1 MGLRPPAPS
10 PPPAP
15 SLLAPVL
22 WVTGAPRP
30 HRGAPPSLYQCSPA
44 FCTPCPHSTPPVSPA
59 AAPSI
64 PPPHNS
70 PAPPAPPPPGPILAS
85 PSPGHPRPNICP
97 HSPRIPSSCCP
108 LAAPAAPRHGLAP
121 GGRRRCH
128 GSRGRRERCPQQ
140 PHRERTGTRRGRGAE
155 MLAQAHGEPPDSG
168 SFQKLRCGCVRK
180 LPRLS
185 ARKGRKK
192 KGVFWGIEVAETLR
206 WRGWELGKETI
217 KHLILK
223 NVHEKTQK
231 LSYRCPSTRFFITVF
246 PQPIALSPGMSLT
259 LPIIFRP
266 TEKRDYEDSI
276 CFRKAEGEFSVTL
289 RATLPRPCL
298 SFPAAVRLPVCA
310 VHSLTE
316 TTFTVRNVGDLIT
329 VFAWETPSPF
339 DMIPE
344 HGMLSAGEE
353 CTIKVVFQ
361 PQVAALCD
369 VAATCWFGGEEKQKR
384 TLRLKARAKYPY
396 LRVNVP
402 GEQYEGVKPGKFRD
416 VLCFGSVPV
425 GTTVE
430 KCVEI
435 FNLSVVDAPCRI
447 ERAKDPLLQDH
458 VFSCDVS
465 HSVVP
470 AKGKLVLCIRF
481 QPRTVG
487 EHSTDYFTVVS
498 AGCLQQA
505 VLKVVGSCKGP
516 LVSLHQSSVDFNW
529 INLGESSMQIL
540 KISNISDVPACYQF
554 DIDGRGSVFSL
565 DHPCGVLEGTATRA
579 LKVTFRPPHPI
590 SYHRRVVCLVH
601 HQEPLYVDFFGTC
614 HSDTAKPA
622 ILRAR
627 HLSWFRTNMV
637 RGLTFY
643 PPDILSAMLK
653 DGMLQMDEKRALML
667 PPEIPPDKPPE
678 DYVEASSMAEYFCD
692 GRSSDLALFPPHVS
706 VSPREHDFGCC
717 VPLHQVEPLPLC
729 VTNHTKGKI
738 TVAWTPSHGSAFQ
751 VTPEICDIPPL
762 KSSAFRVLFQ
772 PTQLNSLYAAE
783 LEGFAFYKVLRQY
796 SNIEED
802 ATICPPWC
810 LTVRLR
816 AHTFEAEREHFIPQ
830 YVLDVPKTFPPVASD
845 TDTYCSVLLS
855 NTGTS
860 LITFSVNQAACPSVL
875 VKPHSGHIIPGGHQI
890 FFLSTHPVSTTP
902 QQHVLPLQ
910 LNSCPGYTKEI
921 AIRSCAEPLLLL
933 LEGDGNL
940 YFKPIYVGT
949 SSTRMYTIKNC
960 TRLPVAFTWKIQQS
974 DSKVLSVRPATGFLQ
989 PCEAMAQEWTF
1000 TPDKVTK
1007 YLLRAVVLVSWKSPA
1022 PASPQSVHY
1031 TLRIVGEGA
1040 LGTIRAQQ
1048 EHLDLGNI
1056 LVGDLHSCSIVLLND
1071 GVCSLKFILS
1081 VEQLLTRPCGPEGV
1095 RSDPLAL
1102 ELEPSRG
1109 TIPARSKAFVRVSVR
1124 PARRLH
1130 YTWSIK
1136 YSICT
1141 STAPDF
1147 ASTKEEPQPLCRVEA
1162 AGVYPAFCVAD
1173 ACSAGSASGV
1183 SRLYLWRLFS
1193 LDKLNGYLERDPVPS
1208 ELTYRVPTRH
1218 STSLIPP
1225 VYTPF
1230 VVDFDF
1236 GAASIGSEPSL
1247 VVLLLLN
1254 KGVMPVEW
1262 AFLFPSDQ
1270 KMGMEHWAEG
1280 AELSPR
1286 ELHQM
1291 RIQDNQLFAVSPKSG
1306 KLLPGQEEC
1315 VQLSHRHDFVGTDH
1329 LPVLLKASYGHEIL
1343 LNFRGVT
1350 VTQDQRY
1357 VHFASTKHLFTPIA
1371 IGTSYPPTQ
1380 VYELY
1385 NGGSMPVL
1393 FEVQLDS
1400 IMRIQRDNF
1409 QHPVFVCLTP
1419 RGEIP
1424 PGTTGQIEW
1433 IFSPLEARTY
1443 SVEVPIHILG
1453 GRSALITF
1461 QGVGYDPNTTGEN
1474 PTFSEVLAPSVLLGS
1489 AKLTVPGQAATL
1501 SHHKICVGNIPDRS
1515 RACRLVFLNNTSE
1528 SKAVVFA
1535 WKTSNV
1541 KESGALQIAPE
1552 QGVMQPGE
1560 SIPCFI
1566 TLQPSGIASLCSMD
1580 LVCEVHSQ
1588 EALHQHERELREWER
1603 EKERQAAEF
1612 TITEKDL
1619 RAAKKPRS
1627 PAGRSSDSA
1636 ETENVPEP
1644 SAVVR
1649 KYKTLPPIKN
1659 HPVPNL
1665 PAGHLDRRLLLDK
1678 EASRVWVKPEP
1689 PKPILLHLA
1698 VTARSHSTEDFFRN
1712 FPSEFPKY
1720 FLPCHL
1726 PLESRPEDGSQG
1738 SDRTETDPKWLSLA
1752 AASKQELQI
1761 VTDVLAG
1768 VLSGLLENSQF
1779 QDAAKRCLDEPI
1791 PYFSQ
1796 FRCKEPAEAQDRGQR
1811 TTAPSRGSA
1820 SPDLYTEGN
1829 GEREEMKQESS
1840 PSKEFLESWER
1851 LSEVFHHQQLREQK
1865 EMLSRHPAFGTLV
1878 ELVLENT
1885 LQNILLEASRGE
1897 VVLTARPRVI
1907 ALPPSPFRSRYSR
1920 GTASS

>member
-1 MGLRPPAPS
+1 
-10 PPPAP
+10 
-15 SLLAPVL
+15 
-22 WVTGAPRP
+22 
-30 HRGAPPSLYQCSPA
+30 
-44 FCTPCPHSTPPVSPA
+44 
-59 AAPSI
+59 
-64 PPPHNS
+64 
-70 PAPPAPPPPGPILAS
+70 
-85 PSPGHPRPNICP
+85 
-97 HSPRIPSSCCP
+97 
-108 LAAPAAPRHGLAP
+108 
-121 GGRRRCH
+121 
-128 GSRGRRERCPQQ
+128 
-140 PHRERTGTRRGRGAE
+140 
-155 MLAQAHGEPPDSG
+155 
-168 SFQKLRCGCVRK
+168 
-180 LPRLS
+180 
-185 ARKGRKK
+185 
-192 KGVFWGIEVAETLR
+192 
-206 WRGWELGKETI
+206 
-217 KHLILK
+217 
-223 NVHEKTQK
+223 
-231 LSYRCPSTRFFITVF
+231 
-246 PQPIALSPGMSLT
+246 MSLT

-298 SFPAAVRLPVCA
+298 SFPATVRLPVCA
-310 VHSLTE
+310 VHSVTE

-339 DMIPE
+339 YMIPA

-353 CTIKVVFQ
+353 CPIKVVFQ
-361 PQVAALCD
+361 PKVAVLCD

-384 TLRLKARAKYPY
+384 TLQLKARAKYPY

-430 KCVEI
+430 KRVEI

-470 AKGKLVLCIRF
+470 AKGKLVLCIQF

-487 EHSTDYFTVVS
+487 EHSTDYFTVMS

-516 LVSLHQSSVDFNW
+516 LVSLHQSSVDFDW

-565 DHPCGVLEGTATRA
+565 DHPCGVLEGTTTRA
-579 LKVTFRPPHPI
+579 LKVTFRPTHPI

-622 ILRAR
+622 ILQAR

-653 DGMLQMDEKRALML
+653 DGMLQMDENRALML
-667 PPEIPPDKPPE
+667 PPEIPPDKSPE
-678 DYVEASSMAEYFCD
+678 EYVEASSMAEYFCD
-692 GRSSDLALFPPHVS
+692 GTSSDLALFPPHVS
-706 VSPREHDFGCC
+706 VSPREYDFGCC

-738 TVAWTPSHGSAFQ
+738 TVAWTPSHGRAFQ

-860 LITFSVNQAACPSVL
+860 LITFSVNHTACPSVL

-910 LNSCPGYTKEI
+910 LNSCPAYTKEI
-921 AIRSCAEPLLLL
+921 AIRSCAESLLLL

-960 TRLPVAFTWKIQQS
+960 TRLPMAFTWKIQQS

-1007 YLLRAVVLVSWKSPA
+1007 YLLRAVVFVSWKSPA
-1022 PASPQSVHY
+1022 PVSPKSVHY

-1040 LGTIRAQQ
+1040 LGTIRAQK

-1056 LVGDLHSCSIVLLND
+1056 LVGDLQSCSIVLLND
-1071 GVCSLKFILS
+1071 GICSLKFILS
-1081 VEQLLTRPCGPEGV
+1081 VEQLITRPCDPEEA

-1136 YSICT
+1136 YNICT
-1141 STAPDF
+1141 STAPEL

-1173 ACSAGSASGV
+1173 ACSAGSAGGV

-1193 LDKLNGYLERDPVPS
+1193 LDKLNGYLEQDPVPS

-1218 STSLIPP
+1218 STCLIPP

-1230 VVDFDF
+1230 VVDFNF
-1236 GAASIGSEPSL
+1236 GAAPIGSEPTL

-1270 KMGMEHWAEG
+1270 KMEMEHWAED
-1280 AELSPR
+1280 AEFSPR

-1291 RIQDNQLFAVSPKSG
+1291 RIQDNQLFTVSPKSG

-1315 VQLSHRHDFVGTDH
+1315 VQLSHRHDFIGTDH

-1350 VTQDQRY
+1350 VKQDQRY
-1357 VHFASTKHLFTPIA
+1357 VHFASTKHLFTPVA

-1400 IMRIQRDNF
+1400 IMRIQKDNF

-1474 PTFSEVLAPSVLLGS
+1474 STFSEVLAPSVLLGS

-1501 SHHKICVGNIPDRS
+1501 SHHKICVGNIPDCS
-1515 RACRLVFLNNTSE
+1515 RACRLVFLNNISE

-1535 WKTSNV
+1535 WKMSTV
-1541 KESGALQIAPE
+1541 KDSGVLQIAPE

-1566 TLQPSGIASLCSMD
+1566 TLQPLGIASLCSID

-1588 EALHQHERELREWER
+1588 EALRRHERELREWER
-1603 EKERQAAEF
+1603 EKERQAVEF

-1619 RAAKKPRS
+1619 RAAKKPKS

-1636 ETENVPEP
+1636 ETENLPEP

-1665 PAGHLDRRLLLDK
+1665 PVGHLDRRLLLDK

-1720 FLPCHL
+1720 FLPW
-1726 PLESRPEDGSQG
+1726 PADGGQV
-1738 SDRTETDPKWLSLA
+1738 SDRMETDPKWLSLA

-1761 VTDVLAG
+1761 VADVLTG
-1768 VLSGLLENSQF
+1768 VLSGLLENTQF

-1796 FRCKEPAEAQDRGQR
+1796 FRCKESAEAQDGGQC

-1820 SPDLYTEGN
+1820 SPDLYTEEN

-1851 LSEVFHHQQLREQK
+1851 LSEVFHHEQLREQK
-1865 EMLSRHPAFGTLV
+1865 EMLSRHPAFGTLA

-1907 ALPPSPFRSRYSR
+1907 ALPPSPFRR
-1920 GTASS
+1920 

>member
-1 MGLRPPAPS
+1 
-10 PPPAP
+10 
-15 SLLAPVL
+15 
-22 WVTGAPRP
+22 
-30 HRGAPPSLYQCSPA
+30 
-44 FCTPCPHSTPPVSPA
+44 
-59 AAPSI
+59 
-64 PPPHNS
+64 
-70 PAPPAPPPPGPILAS
+70 
-85 PSPGHPRPNICP
+85 
-97 HSPRIPSSCCP
+97 
-108 LAAPAAPRHGLAP
+108 
-121 GGRRRCH
+121 
-128 GSRGRRERCPQQ
+128 
-140 PHRERTGTRRGRGAE
+140 

-1907 ALPPSPFRSRYSR
+1907 ALPPSPFRRITDPTPRNSR
-1920 GTASS
+1920 T